1 MAQQT
6 TKYPGRRWR
15 GNACRLTGC
24 IAASLAC
31 IPLLFPPAASAQLAR
46 PSPVQAIGEGLRRQ
60 TERAQELQQRLL
72 PGAYMPQP
80 EPAAPVST
88 TLPKE
93 QPCFTIN
100 AVELKSADAVRFGWL
115 ADTALP
121 FLHQC
126 AGVYG
131 LRQIAAALDA
141 KLFALGYI
149 TSRVTLPQQNL
160 ANGVLTIRLHVGRV
174 GQVAMFD
181 ATGEQRAD
189 NSWGTWRN
197 AFPVSPGDVLDA
209 GDIEQGVEQ
218 MKRLPSQAVTTELTP
233 GAEADTS
240 DVRILRRPAG
250 FAQRIHGGLNIDNSG
265 SRALGASQAARHIVL
280 DNPLGQNDIV
290 ALSASSNARHPAA
303 DHRSQSLSLDYS
315 IPWGYNTFSFSASRS
330 RFAQRV
336 QGTTVE
342 FLSSGAS
349 SNAEV
354 RWHRTM
360 LRTSAARA
368 GMYAAVATRRANSY
382 LDDVELLVQR
392 RRTASLETGFTY
404 KQLLGEASVEFELG
418 YRQGMPW
425 RGAQED
431 LPTAASGGLTLR
443 PRIALFNGSY
453 RQPFTLAGPK
463 AQYQASLRAQ
473 GTHDTTLSVDQFA
486 IGNRY
491 SVRGFDG
498 DSVLLAES
506 GYTLRNEFS
515 MPQALPGGVDG
526 VAYLGIDIGRVWGA
540 GAALR
545 PGQTLAGVVFGM
557 RMQWR
562 RLQLDA
568 ALGTPLCKPDGF
580 RTLRWNPYLYLTY
593 AF

>member
-6 TKYPGRRWR
+6 TTYPGTQWRR
-15 GNACRLTGC
+15 NACRLTRC
-24 IAASLAC
+24 IVASLAC
-31 IPLLFPPAASAQLAR
+31 LFLLFPRSALAQAAA
-46 PSPVQAIGEGLRRQ
+46 PSPARTIDEGLRRQ
-60 TERAQELQQRLL
+60 NERVQELQQRLL
-72 PGAYMPQP
+72 PDTDLPQP
-80 EPAAPVST
+80 KPAAPVST
-88 TLPKE
+88 TLPEE

-100 AVELKSADAVRFGWL
+100 AVELQSADAVRFGWL

-126 AGVYG
+126 AGVNG

-141 KLFALGYI
+141 KLIALGYI

-174 GQVAMFD
+174 AQVAMFD
-181 ATGEQRAD
+181 DTGEQRAD

-209 GDIEQGVEQ
+209 ADIEQGVEQ

-233 GAEADTS
+233 GAQDDTS

-265 SRALGASQAARHIVL
+265 SRTLGASQAAAHVAL
-280 DNPLGQNDIV
+280 DNPLGLNDIV
-290 ALSASSNARHPAA
+290 ALSASSNAQHPAA

-315 IPWGYNTFSFSASRS
+315 IPWGYNTFSFSANRS

-342 FLSSGAS
+342 FLSSGVS
-349 SNAEV
+349 GNAEIK
-354 RWHRTM
+354 WHRTM
-360 LRTSAARA
+360 LRTNAVKA
-368 GMYAAVATRRANSY
+368 GLYAAVATRRANSY

-392 RRTASLETGFTY
+392 RRTSSLETGFTY
-404 KQLLGEASVEFELG
+404 KQLLGEASVDFELA

-431 LPTAASGGLTLR
+431 LPTEASGGLTLR

-453 RQPFTLAGPK
+453 RQPFTLAGRR

-473 GTHDTTLSVDQFA
+473 STHDTTLAIDQFA

-540 GAALR
+540 GAALL
-545 PGQTLAGVVFGM
+545 PGQKLAGMALGM
-557 RMQWR
+557 RMQR
-562 RLQLDA
+562 QRLQLDA
-568 ALGTPLCKPDGF
+568 SLGTPLYKPDGF

>member
-1 MAQQT
+1 MALAQ
-6 TKYPGRRWR
+6 
-15 GNACRLTGC
+15 
-24 IAASLAC
+24 AAT
-31 IPLLFPPAASAQLAR
+31 
-46 PSPVQAIGEGLRRQ
+46 PSPAQAIDEGLRRQ
-60 TERAQELQQRLL
+60 NERVQELQQRLL
-72 PGAYMPQP
+72 PDTDLPQP
-80 EPAAPVST
+80 KPAAPVST
-88 TLPKE
+88 TLPEE
-93 QPCFTIN
+93 QPCFTIS

-126 AGVYG
+126 AGVSG

-141 KLFALGYI
+141 KLIALGYI

-174 GQVAMFD
+174 AQVAMFD
-181 ATGEQRAD
+181 DTGEQRAD
-189 NSWGTWRN
+189 NNWGTWRN
-197 AFPVSPGDVLDA
+197 AFPLSPGDVLDA
-209 GDIEQGVEQ
+209 ADIEQGVEQ

-233 GAEADTS
+233 GAQDDTS

-265 SRALGASQAARHIVL
+265 SRTLGASQAAAHIAL
-280 DNPLGQNDIV
+280 DNPLGLNDIV
-290 ALSASSNARHPAA
+290 ALSANSNAQHPAA

-315 IPWGYNTFSFSASRS
+315 IPWGYNTLSFSANRS

-342 FLSSGAS
+342 FLSSGVS
-349 SNAEV
+349 SNAEIK
-354 RWHRTM
+354 WHRTM
-360 LRTSAARA
+360 LRTSAVKA
-368 GMYAAVATRRANSY
+368 GMYAAVATRSANSY

-392 RRTASLETGFTY
+392 RRTSSLETGFTY

-431 LPTAASGGLTLR
+431 LLTAASGGLTLR

-453 RQPFTLAGPK
+453 RQPFTLAGRR

-473 GTHDTTLSVDQFA
+473 STHDTTLAIDQFA

-526 VAYLGIDIGRVWGA
+526 LAYLGIDIGRVWGA
-540 GAALR
+540 GAALL
-545 PGQTLAGVVFGM
+545 PGQKLAGVALGM

-568 ALGTPLCKPDGF
+568 AVGTPLYKPDGF